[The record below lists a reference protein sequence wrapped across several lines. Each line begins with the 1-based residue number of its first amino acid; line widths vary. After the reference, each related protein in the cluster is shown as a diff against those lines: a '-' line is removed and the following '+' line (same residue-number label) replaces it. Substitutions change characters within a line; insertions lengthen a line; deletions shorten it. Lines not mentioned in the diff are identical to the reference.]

1 MSLEKQKVK
10 VCRHHI
16 YVGASNWKFWDKY
29 CQSCCIARRPPFVCT
44 NWIGSEAIAQILY
57 NASWKIETYFL
68 FLHKIYFRAS
78 LHRSL
83 ITPHATL
90 EPAFPVLRLPS
101 SSPRPRSSYKR
112 KRNHDYQHHDYEHFF
127 CHWGWCCLQI
137 REVVLGLQLNSR
149 ILWDF
154 AQKGKL

>member
-29 CQSCCIARRPPFVCT
+29 CQSCCIVRRPPFVCT
-44 NWIGSEAIAQILY
+44 NWTSSEAIAQIHTMQVETCIFSTQY
-57 NASWKIETYFL
+57 IFPCQPSKKSDNPTGHPWASVSCLETSFVVAKTKVVLQKKKKTHY
-68 FLHKIYFRAS
+68 H
-78 LHRSL
+78 HR
-83 ITPHATL
+83 
-90 EPAFPVLRLPS
+90 
-101 SSPRPRSSYKR
+101 
-112 KRNHDYQHHDYEHFF
+112 HDYELLF
-127 CHWGWCCLQI
+127 CRWGWCCLQI